1 MRDDPTPDPH
11 PDPERL
17 AAHAAAIRA
26 AAAELLT
33 RVHEWRNSP
42 HWQDTPTNQHRYRT
56 TVDACSQLD
65 ALPNPA
71 TPDHLANMAATIRP
85 ASTVWLPSRPGP
97 QQAIHAA
104 AERLSTE
111 AVRVRTPDRPQ
122 TP

>member
-1 MRDDPTPDPH
+1 MRDDPTPETH

-17 AAHAAAIRA
+17 ATHAAAIRA

-56 TVDACSQLD
+56 TVDACAQLD
-65 ALPNPA
+65 ALPHPT
-71 TPDHLANMAATIRP
+71 TPDQLAAMAATIRP

-104 AERLSTE
+104 AERLSTMGI
-111 AVRVRTPDRPQ
+111 
-122 TP
+122 

>member
-1 MRDDPTPDPH
+1 MRDDPTPDPR

-17 AAHAAAIRA
+17 ATDAAAIRA

-56 TVDACSQLD
+56 TVDTCAQLD
-65 ALPNPA
+65 GLPDPT
-71 TPDHLANMAATIRP
+71 TPDHLAEVVDTVRP
-85 ASTVWLPSRPGP
+85 AYMVWLPSRPGR

-104 AERLSTE
+104 AERLAMTISLFT
-111 AVRVRTPDRPQ
+111 TG
-122 TP
+122 

>member
-1 MRDDPTPDPH
+1 MRDEPIPEPH

-17 AAHAAAIRA
+17 ATHAAAIRA

-56 TVDACSQLD
+56 TVDTCAQLD
-65 ALPNPA
+65 SLPDPS
-71 TPDHLANMAATIRP
+71 TPDQLADMVNTVRTAYM
-85 ASTVWLPSRPGP
+85 VWLPSRPGV

-104 AERLSTE
+104 AERISTI
-111 AVRVRTPDRPQ
+111 VNQFGDD
-122 TP
+122 